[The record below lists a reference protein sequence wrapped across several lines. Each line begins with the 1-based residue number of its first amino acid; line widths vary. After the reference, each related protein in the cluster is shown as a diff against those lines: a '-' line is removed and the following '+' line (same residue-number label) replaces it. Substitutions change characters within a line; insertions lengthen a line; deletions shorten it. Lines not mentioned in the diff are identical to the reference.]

1 MSLIKLLRSRNCCLF
16 DSSFSRNWYKNR
28 ISKRNNIFFGILSKK
43 QLSLSKIR
51 YFSYK
56 NIENN
61 LFISKENNIQLNKSY
76 IGYWL
81 LGCSS
86 LVFGIVI
93 LGGLTRLTESGLSIT
108 EWKPITGIFPPLSHE
123 EWVSEFEKYKATPE
137 FKFIN
142 QDISLSHYKFIY
154 NMEWGHR
161 LLGRII
167 GVVFVLPAA
176 YFIIRRKVTPNMA
189 KKLISMGCLLGLQGF
204 IGWWMVKSGLKYE
217 NFKENKSIPR
227 VSQYRLAIHLGTALF
242 LYIGMLW
249 AGLDILKE
257 NKWASKTNEARSFI
271 FQELNNPHL
280 RILKRMIFTLSGLV
294 FITALSG
301 ALVAGLDAGLIYNTF
316 PYMGRSLIPPKSELF
331 PEAYSRNN
339 SKLDLWRKNIFENP
353 VMAQLNHRIFGI
365 STFILTSAIF
375 FYSRRMVFLKT
386 TSINIRNTISTLMAT
401 MCIQVILGISTLV
414 HLVPISL
421 ATMHQ
426 ANSLIILTFI
436 IILGN
441 RLSIPNYFLKN
452 HHVFFLSNHFKSK

>member
-1 MSLIKLLRSRNCCLF
+1 MKISSRKVEIMYIF
-16 DSSFSRNWYKNR
+16 D
-28 ISKRNNIFFGILSKK
+28 LSMV
-43 QLSLSKIR
+43 IP
-51 YFSYK
+51 SYV
-56 NIENN
+56 
-61 LFISKENNIQLNKSY
+61 
-76 IGYWL
+76 GYWL

-108 EWKPITGIFPPLSHE
+108 EWKPITGIFSPSSHE
-123 EWVSEFEKYKATPE
+123 EWASEFEKYKDTPE
-137 FKFIN
+137 FKLIN

-154 NMEWGHR
+154 YIEWGHR

-167 GVVFVLPAA
+167 GVVFILPAA
-176 YFIIRRKVTPNMA
+176 YFIMCKKVTPNMA

-227 VSQYRLAIHLGTALF
+227 VSQYRLLIHFGTALS
-242 LYIGMLW
+242 LYVGMLW
-249 AGLDILKE
+249 TGLDILKE
-257 NKWASKTNEARSFI
+257 NKWACKTNETKSFI

-280 RILKRMIFTLSGLV
+280 QILKRMIFTLSGLV

-316 PYMGRSLIPPKSELF
+316 PYMGRSLIPPKFELF
-331 PEAYSRNN
+331 SEVYSCNN
-339 SKLDLWRKNIFENP
+339 SKLDLWWKNIFENP
-353 VMAQLNHRIFGI
+353 VMAQFNHRILGT

-375 FYSRRMVFLKT
+375 FYSRRMVFLR

-401 MCIQVILGISTLV
+401 VCIQLILGISTLV

-426 ANSLIILTFI
+426 ANSLIVLTFI
-436 IILGN
+436 IILGK
-441 RLSIPNYFLKN
+441 RLSIPNYLLKN
-452 HHVFFLSNHFKSK
+452 RSVYFLSNHFKSK